1 VGVAGNADLSYSISD
16 EQIEKKR
23 LAQAPQS
30 SAKSQGKEAGRSQ
43 DGQEVNNP
51 QKTVYS
57 WREKPLAVYC

>member
-16 EQIEKKR
+16 EQNEKKR

-30 SAKSQGKEAGRSQ
+30 RAKSQGKEAGRSQ

-51 QKTVYS
+51 Q
-57 WREKPLAVYC
+57 